1 MVRGCSNPMAPSRHA
16 LLTPFTRT
24 QAGLSRLLSLTLQ
37 AGWESASCLKRFAS
51 KSRIQNTPCAI
62 GDGLAHAGVI
72 PAVRVCLFQPRPA
85 SLATNRAKSVARSG
99 RLPFLIPMKVNRF
112 LFLISTLSALT
123 LINLPAIEP
132 APQTAKKPLSNE
144 YHGTTVEDPYQW
156 LENDEDP
163 EVKKWSD
170 AQSQRTRA
178 YLDKLPDRAAIE
190 KQLTEWYAKTSPSY
204 FSLVSRP
211 GILFA
216 MKFQPPKQQPLLVT
230 LVSADDLKSEK
241 VVLDPNVLD
250 AKGTTAIDWFV
261 PSLDGKYVT
270 VSLSKGGSE
279 DGTLHFYETATG
291 KALPDTIAHVQYPT
305 AGGSAAW
312 NSDGTGIYYTRFP
325 RKGERADAD
334 LNFYQQIY
342 FHKLGTPDT
351 KDTYSIGKDFP
362 RIAEITLAASRDS
375 KYILATVANGDGGDF
390 AHYLLGPDGTWKQIT
405 QFSDQIKL
413 ARLGRDNALYLLSR
427 AGAPRGKILRLP
439 LDVPELKNAAEIVA
453 SGEAVIEQIVPST
466 DALYVADLLG
476 GPSQIRRFDLNGK
489 NETTV
494 STPQISAVQELL
506 ALEDGSLLFRDVSY
520 TEPAAWFRC
529 TNEKTEPVKTPL
541 RSTSPVSFSD
551 IEVRREFATSKDGT
565 RIPLNIIFRQGMKR
579 DGHDPTLLY
588 GYGGYGISMSPNF
601 EFTRRLWFD
610 RGGVYVVA
618 NIRGGGEFGE
628 DWHKAGNLTKKQNVF
643 DDFAAA
649 AEYLI
654 KENYTRPV
662 KLAIQGGSNG
672 GLLMGAMITQHPDLM
687 RAVVSSVGIYDM
699 LRVELAPNG
708 AFNVTEFGT
717 VKDPEQFK
725 ALYAYSPYH
734 QVVDGTKYPSI
745 LMMTGANDGR
755 VAPYHSRKMTA
766 RLDEANKSNNP
777 ILLRT
782 SSSAGH
788 GIGTA
793 LCERIKQ
800 SEDIYAFLFAQLGMT
815 KEMTK
820 H

>member
-1 MVRGCSNPMAPSRHA
+1 MRAN
-16 LLTPFTRT
+16 FF
-24 QAGLSRLLSLTLQ
+24 LSLVVTAGAFTLND
-37 AGWESASCLKRFAS
+37 APLAESAPD
-51 KSRIQNTPCAI
+51 TPKK
-62 GDGLAHAGVI
+62 
-72 PAVRVCLFQPRPA
+72 AV
-85 SLATNRAKSVARSG
+85 AT
-99 RLPFLIPMKVNRF
+99 
-112 LFLISTLSALT
+112 
-123 LINLPAIEP
+123 
-132 APQTAKKPLSNE
+132 E
-144 YHGTTVEDPYQW
+144 YHGVTVEDPYQW
-156 LENDEDP
+156 LEADDDSQ
-163 EVKKWSD
+163 VKAWSD
-170 AQSQRTRA
+170 AQNQQTRKN
-178 YLDKLPDRAAIE
+178 LDSFPDRAAIE
-190 KQLTEWYAKTSPSY
+190 KQLEEWYAKTSPSY
-204 FSLVSRP
+204 FLLVSRP

-230 LVSADDLKSEK
+230 LASADDLESEK
-241 VVLDPNVLD
+241 VVLDPNVVD
-250 AKGTTAIDWFV
+250 TKGTTAIDWFV
-261 PSLDGKYVT
+261 PSLDGKYVAM
-270 VSLSKGGSE
+270 SISKGGSE
-279 DGTLHFYETATG
+279 DGALHFYETATG

-312 NSDGTGIYYTRFP
+312 NADGTGVFYTRFP
-325 RKGERADAD
+325 RKGERPDAD
-334 LNFYQQIY
+334 LNFCQQIY

-362 RIAEITLAASRDS
+362 RIAEITLAASREG

-390 AHYLLGPDGTWKQIT
+390 AHYLLGPDGKWKQIT

-489 NETTV
+489 NETTIA
-494 STPQISAVQELL
+494 TPQISAVQELL

-520 TEPAAWFRC
+520 TDPAVWFHC
-529 TNEKTEPVKTPL
+529 LNGKTEPVKTAL
-541 RSTSPVSFSD
+541 QSTSPVSFAD
-551 IEVRREFATSKDGT
+551 IEVRREFATSRDGT
-565 RIPLNIIFRQGMKR
+565 KIPLNVLSRKGMKR
-579 DGHDPTLLY
+579 DGNNPTLLY
-588 GYGGYGISMSPNF
+588 AYGGYGISLSPNF
-601 EFTRRLWFD
+601 DFTRRLWFD

-628 DWHKAGNLTKKQNVF
+628 EWHKAGNLTKKQNVF

-654 KENYTRPV
+654 KENYTRSG

-672 GLLMGAMITQHPDLM
+672 GLLMGAMITQHPDLF

-717 VKDPEQFK
+717 VKNPEQFK

-734 QVVDGTKYPSI
+734 HVVDGTNYPAV

-766 RLDEANKSNNP
+766 RLLAANKSENP

-793 LCERIKQ
+793 LSERIKQ
-800 SEDIYAFLFAQLGMT
+800 SADIYAFLFAQLGMSG
-815 KEMTK
+815 KRGD
-820 H
+820 

>member
-1 MVRGCSNPMAPSRHA
+1 MVGANFAANAP
-16 LLTPFTRT
+16 
-24 QAGLSRLLSLTLQ
+24 
-37 AGWESASCLKRFAS
+37 
-51 KSRIQNTPCAI
+51 
-62 GDGLAHAGVI
+62 D
-72 PAVRVCLFQPRPA
+72 
-85 SLATNRAKSVARSG
+85 
-99 RLPFLIPMKVNRF
+99 
-112 LFLISTLSALT
+112 
-123 LINLPAIEP
+123 
-132 APQTAKKPLSNE
+132 APKKPVSTE
-144 YHGTTVEDPYQW
+144 YDGVKVEDPYQW
-156 LENDEDP
+156 LEADDDA
-163 EVKKWSD
+163 EVKAWSD
-170 AQSQRTRA
+170 AQNQQTRK
-178 YLDKLPDRAAIE
+178 YLDGSPERTAIE
-190 KQLTEWYAKTSPSY
+190 NQLKDWYAKTSPNY

-230 LVSADDLKSEK
+230 LASADDLKSEK
-241 VVLDPNVLD
+241 AVLDPNVID
-250 AKGTTAIDWFV
+250 TKGTTAIDWFV
-261 PSLDGKYVT
+261 PSLDGKYVAM
-270 VSLSKGGSE
+270 SLSKGGSE
-279 DGTLHFYETATG
+279 DGTVHFYETATG

-312 NSDGTGIYYTRFP
+312 NADGTGVFYTRFP
-325 RKGERADAD
+325 RKGERPDSD

-342 FHKLGTPDT
+342 FHKLGTPEAED
-351 KDTYSIGKDFP
+351 KYSLGKEFP
-362 RIAEITLAASRDS
+362 RIAEIALATSGDG

-390 AHYLLGPDGTWKQIT
+390 AHYLLGPDGSASGGWKQIT

-427 AGAPRGKILRLP
+427 ADAPRGKILRLP
-439 LDVPELKNAAEIVA
+439 LDAPELKNAAEIVSA
-453 SGEAVIEQIVPST
+453 GEAVIEQIVPSQE
-466 DALYVADLLG
+466 ALYVGDLLG

-489 NETTV
+489 NATTIPI
-494 STPQISAVQELL
+494 PQISSVQEML

-520 TEPAAWFRC
+520 TEPAAWFHC
-529 TNEKTEPVKTPL
+529 ANEKTEPSRTAL
-541 RSTSPVSFSD
+541 RNTSPVSFAD
-551 IEVRREFATSKDGT
+551 IEVHREFATSKDGT
-565 RIPLNIIFRQGMKR
+565 KIPLNVLSRKGMKR
-579 DGHDPTLLY
+579 DGNNPTLLY
-588 GYGGYGISMSPNF
+588 AYGGYGISMSPNF
-601 EFTRRLWFD
+601 DFTRKLWFD

-628 DWHKAGNLTKKQNVF
+628 EWHKAGNLTKKQNVF

-654 KENYTRPV
+654 KENYTRSG

-672 GLLMGAMITQHPDLM
+672 GLLMGAMITQHPDLF

-717 VKDPEQFK
+717 VKNPEQFK

-734 QVVDGTKYPSI
+734 HVVDGTKYPAV

-766 RLDEANKSNNP
+766 RLLAANKSENP

-793 LCERIKQ
+793 LSERIKQ
-800 SEDIYAFLFAQLGMT
+800 SADIYAFLFSQLGMSG
-815 KEMTK
+815 KRSD
-820 H
+820 

>member
-1 MVRGCSNPMAPSRHA
+1 M
-16 LLTPFTRT
+16 
-24 QAGLSRLLSLTLQ
+24 
-37 AGWESASCLKRFAS
+37 SA
-51 KSRIQNTPCAI
+51 
-62 GDGLAHAGVI
+62 D
-72 PAVRVCLFQPRPA
+72 
-85 SLATNRAKSVARSG
+85 
-99 RLPFLIPMKVNRF
+99 RF
-112 LFLISTLSALT
+112 LFVVGAVGGLALGH
-123 LINLPAIEP
+123 LAAAQP
-132 APQTAKKPLSNE
+132 APETPKKTVSSQ
-144 YHGTTVEDPYQW
+144 YHGVTVEDPYQW
-156 LENDEDP
+156 LENDNDP
-163 EVKKWSD
+163 QVKSWSD
-170 AQSQRTRA
+170 AQNQRTRQ
-178 YLDKLPDRAAIE
+178 YLDKLPDRSAIE
-190 KQLTEWYAKTSPSY
+190 KQLTEWYAKTLPSY
-204 FSLVSRP
+204 SSLVSRP

-230 LVSADDLKSEK
+230 LASADDLKSEK

-261 PSLDGKYVT
+261 PSPDGKYVA

-312 NSDGTGIYYTRFP
+312 NGDGSGIYYTRFP
-325 RKGERADAD
+325 RKGERPDDD

-342 FHKLGTPDT
+342 FHKLGTLDT
-351 KDTYSIGKDFP
+351 EDRYSIGKEFP
-362 RIAEITLAASRDS
+362 RIAEITLEASRNG

-390 AHYLLGPDGTWKQIT
+390 AHYLLGPVGTWKQIT
-405 QFSDQIKL
+405 QFSDQIKI
-413 ARLGRDNALYLLSR
+413 ARLGRDDALYLISR
-427 AGAPRGKILRLP
+427 AGAPRGKILRMP
-439 LDVPELKNAAEIVA
+439 LGVPELKNAAEIVA
-453 SGEAVIEQIVPST
+453 AGDAVIEHIVPSK
-466 DALYVADLLG
+466 DALYVGDLLG

-489 NETTV
+489 SATIIPI
-494 STPQISAVQELL
+494 PQISAVQEML
-506 ALEDGSLLFRDVSY
+506 ALEDGSLLFRDLSY

-529 TNEKTEPVKTPL
+529 LNGKTEPAKTAM
-541 RSTSPVSFSD
+541 RSTSPVSFAD
-551 IEVRREFATSKDGT
+551 IEVRREFATSRDGAK
-565 RIPLNIIFRQGMKR
+565 IPLNIVFRKGMKR
-579 DGHDPTLLY
+579 DGQNPTLLY

-601 EFTRRLWFD
+601 DFTRRLWFD

-618 NIRGGGEFGE
+618 NIRGGGELGE

-654 KENYTRPV
+654 KGNYTRPE

-672 GLLMGAMITQHPDLM
+672 GLLMGVMITQHPDLF

-717 VKDPEQFK
+717 VKDPDQFK

-734 QVVDGTKYPSI
+734 HVADGTKYPSV

-766 RLDEANKSNNP
+766 RLDEANKSENP

-788 GIGTA
+788 GQGTA
-793 LCERIKQ
+793 LSERVKQ
-800 SEDIYAFLFAQLGMT
+800 LADIYAFLFTQLGMT
-815 KEMTK
+815 KE
-820 H
+820 

>member
-1 MVRGCSNPMAPSRHA
+1 MS
-16 LLTPFTRT
+16 
-24 QAGLSRLLSLTLQ
+24 
-37 AGWESASCLKRFAS
+37 
-51 KSRIQNTPCAI
+51 
-62 GDGLAHAGVI
+62 
-72 PAVRVCLFQPRPA
+72 
-85 SLATNRAKSVARSG
+85 
-99 RLPFLIPMKVNRF
+99 MKANRF
-112 LFLISTLSALT
+112 LFLLSTLSALT
-123 LINLPAIEP
+123 LVTLPATEP
-132 APQTAKKPLSNE
+132 ASQTPKKPVSNE

-156 LENDEDP
+156 LENDEAP
-163 EVKKWSD
+163 EVIKWSE
-170 AQSQRTRA
+170 AQSQRSRF
-178 YLDKLPDRAAIE
+178 YLDKLSDPAAIE

-230 LVSADDLKSEK
+230 LASADDLKSEK

-261 PSLDGKYVT
+261 PSLDGRHVA

-291 KALPDTIAHVQYPT
+291 KALSHTIAHVQYPT

-312 NSDGTGIYYTRFP
+312 NADGTGVYYTRFP
-325 RKGERADAD
+325 RKGEQPDAD

-342 FHKLGTPDT
+342 FHKLGTADT
-351 KDTYSIGKDFP
+351 EDIYSIGKEFP
-362 RIAEITLAASRDS
+362 RIAEIVLEASRDGR
-375 KYILATVANGDGGDF
+375 YILATVANGDGGDF
-390 AHYLLGPDGTWKQIT
+390 AHYLLGPDGKWKQIT
-405 QFSDQIKL
+405 QFSDQIKA

-427 AGAPRGKILRLP
+427 ADAPRGKILRLP
-439 LDVPELKNAAEIVA
+439 LDTPELKAAVEIVPA
-453 SGEAVIEQIVPST
+453 GEAVIGQIVPT
-466 DALYVADLLG
+466 ADALYLGDLLG
-476 GPSQIRRFDLNGK
+476 GPSQIRRFGLDGK
-489 NETTV
+489 GEAIIPV
-494 STPQISAVQELL
+494 PKISDVQEML
-506 ALEDGSLLFRDVSY
+506 ALEDNSFLFRDVSY
-520 TEPAAWFRC
+520 TEPAAWFQC
-529 TNEKTEPVKTPL
+529 VKGKTDPVKTAL
-541 RSTSPVSFSD
+541 RNTSPVSFAD
-551 IEVRREFATSKDGT
+551 IEVTREFATSKDGAK
-565 RIPLNIIFRQGMKR
+565 IPLNIVFRKGMKR
-579 DGHDPTLLY
+579 DRQNPTLLY
-588 GYGGYGISMSPNF
+588 GYGGYGVSMAPNF
-601 EFTRRLWFD
+601 DFTRRLWFD

-618 NIRGGGEFGE
+618 NVRGGGEFGE
-628 DWHKAGNLTKKQNVF
+628 EWHKAGNLTKKQNVF

-654 KENYTRPV
+654 KEKCTRPE
-662 KLAIQGGSNG
+662 KLAIEGGSNG
-672 GLLMGAMITQHPDLM
+672 GLLMGAMIAQHPDLM

-734 QVVDGTKYPSI
+734 HVVDGTKYPSI

-766 RLDEANKSNNP
+766 RLDEANKSDNP

-782 SSSAGH
+782 SSSSGH

-793 LCERIKQ
+793 LSERIKQ
-800 SEDIYAFLFAQLGMT
+800 LADIYAFLFAQLGMT
-815 KEMTK
+815 DKPR
-820 H
+820 